1 MSDSSPP
8 LTLSI
13 VSPEET
19 LLETTVSK
27 VQFPGTN
34 GLMGVL
40 PRHAQ
45 LVSTTDSGM
54 LRAVANTGENIE
66 ILIHDGFADVTGNSV
81 VVLTRSAEKVDDI
94 DLERARSSADRA
106 KKRLESKKDSTID
119 VARANAS
126 LRRALMREKYAKNS

>member
-1 MSDSSPP
+1 MSDTSSS

-19 LLETTVSK
+19 LLEMAVSK
-27 VQFPGTN
+27 VQFPGTD

-54 LRAVANTGENIE
+54 LRALTSAGEEIE
-66 ILIHDGFADVTGNSV
+66 ILIHDGFADVTKDSV
-81 VVLTRSAEKVDDI
+81 VVLSRSAEKIGDI
-94 DLERARSSADRA
+94 DLERAQKAAERA
-106 KKRLESKKDSTID
+106 RKRLEAKKDSAVD
-119 VARANAS
+119 VTRANAS
-126 LRRALMREKYAKNS
+126 LRRALIRQKYAKNS

>member
-54 LRAVANTGENIE
+54 LRAVTNTGENIE

-106 KKRLESKKDSTID
+106 KKRLESKKDSAID